1 MTSTIVCG
9 HPSKLLNF
17 FIVTNSDEMK
27 KFGSI
32 VIYHVVNE
40 SKITISL
47 FFILCRYG
55 MITVLIYA
63 VLLYVIALNQGMYTH
78 Y

>member
-1 MTSTIVCG
+1 MTSI
-9 HPSKLLNF
+9 K
-17 FIVTNSDEMK
+17 VTKFLYCDIQMKCK
-27 KFGSI
+27 KFRSI

-47 FFILCRYG
+47 FFILCRYRM
-55 MITVLIYA
+55 MIVLIYA